1 MCFLYPA
8 GEGVYFP
15 RRAVEKRA
23 ARVLPAATP
32 AVGGAF
38 LLQTRCEDGSQRGYG
53 TGVWPRVTSQLLS
66 CCVTLSLLC
75 VGVLVQVRQLLHRW
89 YHEAMP
95 GGSSMWNDD
104 RGMLSWVAKSGEYLN
119 GCMVRLRREM
129 VSDQVLRLGL
139 SDPSAVVNG
148 VLALM
153 SKLPVD
159 QRESVVAALRRG
171 VLFADPLSSRQHV
184 RFI

>member
-1 MCFLYPA
+1 
-8 GEGVYFP
+8 
-15 RRAVEKRA
+15 
-23 ARVLPAATP
+23 
-32 AVGGAF
+32 
-38 LLQTRCEDGSQRGYG
+38 
-53 TGVWPRVTSQLLS
+53 
-66 CCVTLSLLC
+66 
-75 VGVLVQVRQLLHRW
+75 
-89 YHEAMP
+89 
-95 GGSSMWNDD
+95 MWGDD
-104 RGMLSWVAKSGEYLN
+104 RGVLAWIAKSGEYLN

-184 RFI
+184 SCFRDPL